1 MRDARPPMHEHP
13 TPADETVTPDRP
25 EAAHESDTLTQASDL
40 PRQIYAQAHAQAET
54 TDAIA
59 APLARPVAEQLAAWR
74 DGGVDKRDPVRFHR
88 IEALSLRMHAYDG
101 DVRRVLET
109 RLGRLTAELAKSF
122 DGPPPSSVTREARA
136 SDAASPLVALT
147 TEIAQ
152 RVGVREFPTPSAA
165 PTTTARA
172 PAHAAPGAAVS
183 PKRPVAPT
191 APAPVAI
198 TPTVIATDDAFEDL
212 DVLEYFR
219 ETWSKLSTDGNLR
232 QSLAQVPEN
241 AGPLNSSHLVHRALS
256 LMHDVSPD
264 YLRHFLRHADAL
276 SWLEDMETTG
286 VFGNKSAARR
296 SERQADAREGALKR
310 SGRDALRIARRL
322 A

>member
-1 MRDARPPMHEHP
+1 MPDTAKAQPPMREAA
-13 TPADETVTPDRP
+13 TTADNTATPDRP
-25 EAAHESDTLTQASDL
+25 DDVLTSDVETPARADAPMSDDQAAPLVPLVPLVPLA
-40 PRQIYAQAHAQAET
+40 P
-54 TDAIA
+54 DAIA
-59 APLARPVAEQLAAWR
+59 AQLGAWR
-74 DGGVDKRDPVRFHR
+74 DGGVDRRDPARFHR
-88 IEALSLRMHAYDG
+88 IEALSQRLQAYRG
-101 DVRRVLET
+101 EVRRVLET
-109 RLGRLTAELAKSF
+109 RLGMLAAELAKSLG
-122 DGPPPSSVTREARA
+122 DTQASSATREAPGT
-136 SDAASPLVALT
+136 ASPLAVLT
-147 TEIAQ
+147 TEVTQ
-152 RVGVREFPTPSAA
+152 RIGVSERPAPSTA
-165 PTTTARA
+165 PR
-172 PAHAAPGAAVS
+172 PRGPAAPGVTAVHTPAPAQAQANATAS
-183 PKRPVAPT
+183 PKRPVTPP

-286 VFGNKSAARR
+286 VFGNKSAARVAASAKPSR
-296 SERQADAREGALKR
+296 AKAR
-310 SGRDALRIARRL
+310 
-322 A
+322 

>member
-1 MRDARPPMHEHP
+1 MSTQTPSP
-13 TPADETVTPDRP
+13 TNDVIADG
-25 EAAHESDTLTQASDL
+25 TLVVSSADPVDPVDPIT
-40 PRQIYAQAHAQAET
+40 AQLT
-54 TDAIA
+54 
-59 APLARPVAEQLAAWR
+59 AWR
-74 DGGVDKRDPVRFHR
+74 DAGADKRDPARFHR
-88 IEALSLRMHAYDG
+88 IEALCTRMLTYQG

-109 RLGRLTAELAKSF
+109 RLKVLMDDFAKSLANAETCA
-122 DGPPPSSVTREARA
+122 DDPAA
-136 SDAASPLVALT
+136 SRVASPLVTLT
-147 TEIAQ
+147 ADITRRIGTSERA
-152 RVGVREFPTPSAA
+152 TPSASPA
-165 PTTTARA
+165 TSRPTRGTQ
-172 PAHAAPGAAVS
+172 
-183 PKRPVAPT
+183 PT
-191 APAPVAI
+191 APSPAAKAPDAPTQSVTTSTTPAKRTVAQPAPIPVAI

-286 VFGNKSAARR
+286 VFGNKSAARVAASAKPSR
-296 SERQADAREGALKR
+296 AKAR
-310 SGRDALRIARRL
+310 
-322 A
+322 